1 MALSED
7 TGCPAYR
14 GLRPRPAWSTTI
26 IDRVEPTLTILRPLF
41 TSDTYKSLLFVLA
54 APPIAG
60 AALGVLIAGWAAS
73 SALIVTPLVVA
84 ALVGFRGA
92 VGLLACGDAGLGR
105 ALLGV
110 DVQPRI
116 GSGGNGYWGRAK
128 AVVADRSFWKQ
139 QAYLALRAT
148 LGFQMAIV
156 ELALVA
162 GSLGSI
168 TYPIWYRWGKGNKIR
183 FGSWHVDHFPR
194 SLVLVPAGVVG
205 LVVAAWLARLLGR
218 AWAGIIR
225 GLLADGTTE
234 RIGVSRHA
242 RRLALDIHAGVAAG
256 IGALLLVIWAL
267 TGRGYVWPEWALL
280 PLALQLASH
289 AWIELVE
296 DRPRLRVGRSRAMSV
311 HLGLSVALFAFLA
324 LVWALTTRGYFW
336 PVWPALGL
344 AIALAVHAAIAWVS
358 RGNRL
363 AHRVDVLEATRAGAV
378 DVQDAELRRI
388 ERDLHDG
395 AQARLV
401 ALGMSLGL
409 AEQKFAA
416 DPEGARELVAEAR
429 HGVGEALRELRDL
442 ARGIHPPVLSDRGLG
457 AALATLADQSGLP
470 VTVAVDLDGRLAPP
484 VETAAYFVAAEALA
498 NAAKHSGASRVA
510 VRARR
515 NAGVLELEVE
525 DDGRGGADPS
535 GSGLTGLR
543 RRVEALDGTL
553 DVASPAG
560 GPTTVRAELPCAS

>member
-1 MALSED
+1 MK
-7 TGCPAYR
+7 
-14 GLRPRPAWSTTI
+14 I
-26 IDRVEPTLTILRPLF
+26 IDRVEPTMTILRPLF
-41 TSDTYKSLLFVLA
+41 TSDTYKSLLFLLA
-54 APPIAG
+54 APLIG
-60 AALGVLIAGWAAS
+60 GVALGVLIAGWAVS
-73 SALIVTPLVVA
+73 CALIVTPLVVG
-84 ALVGFRGA
+84 ALVVFRGA
-92 VGLLACGDAGLGR
+92 VGLLARGDAGLGR

-128 AVVADRSFWKQ
+128 AVVADRSFGKQ

-148 LGFQMAIV
+148 VGLELAMV

-162 GSLGSI
+162 GALGSI
-168 TYPIWYRWGKGNKIR
+168 TYPIWYRWSILR
-183 FGSWHVDHFPR
+183 FGSWHVDTFSR

-205 LVVAAWLARLLGR
+205 LVVAAWLTRLLGR

-234 RIGVSRHA
+234 SIGVSRHG
-242 RRLALDIHAGVAAG
+242 RRLALGIHAGVAAG
-256 IGALLLVIWAL
+256 TGALLLVIWAL
-267 TGRGYVWPEWALL
+267 TGRGYVWPEWVLL

-296 DRPRLRVGRSRAMSV
+296 DRPRLRVGQSRAMSI
-311 HLGLSVALFAFLA
+311 HLGLSVALFAFLT

-344 AIALAVHAAIAWVS
+344 AIALAVHAAIGWVS
-358 RGNRL
+358 RRNQL
-363 AHRVDVLEATRAGAV
+363 ARRVDVLEATRAGAV

-429 HGVGEALRELRDL
+429 HRVGDALRELRDL

-457 AALATLADQSGLP
+457 AALATLADQNGLP
-470 VTVAVDLDGRLAPP
+470 VTVAVELTDRPP
-484 VETAAYFVAAEALA
+484 EAVETAAYFVAAEGLA
-498 NAAKHSGASRVA
+498 NALKHAQASRIDIDVHERENA
-510 VRARR
+510 IVVRVR
-515 NAGVLELEVE
+515 
-525 DDGRGGADPS
+525 DDGRGGAAEE
-535 GSGLTGLR
+535 GGGLR
-543 RRVEALDGTL
+543 GLRQRVQALDGTL
-553 DVASPAG
+553 RIASPEG
-560 GPTTVRAELPCAS
+560 GPTVIEAVLPCER